1 MLNQQILLL
10 NGLGTMDQDLAPL
23 LEILIEEIHRTGA
36 SLRSYSLQDIKMG
49 TCVGCFGCWL
59 KTPGICLE
67 PDIGLEIAQA
77 VVQSDTTLL
86 LTPVT
91 FGGYS
96 SEIKKIQDR
105 WLPLILPYFGL
116 FHGETHHLP
125 RYSHY
130 PRLVGIGIQRQPNP
144 EEAHLFKTLVGR
156 NAINFHAP
164 THAAEVVIS
173 TNSREQLR
181 QQFQNVLVRNDAVP
195 VGKTITSLMPTSGS
209 NVADIS
215 VEDRPSRAIL
225 VVGSPKVKSPSTS
238 SVLGGYVLEQLKQR
252 GWEIES
258 LTLRG
263 NLLRGEGQAD
273 FLASVERADL
283 LILAFPLYIDALPFL
298 VTKALEVIAAHCSSQ
313 PQIRSKRLFA
323 ISNNGFPEAHH
334 NAIALAI
341 CQRFAV
347 DTGMIWAGGLAM
359 GAGEALSSG
368 LPLTGIQR
376 SGRPPVQH
384 VIQALDLAS
393 AALAE
398 GKPISSEANRLM
410 AKTPIPFMP
419 FSMWRW
425 IFMKM
430 ARQNWDQQAATN
442 QVSKEDVLAKPY
454 IDIETT
460 STLVS

>member
-1 MLNQQILLL
+1 MLNHQIVLL
-10 NGLGTMDQDLAPL
+10 NGLGTADQDLFPL
-23 LEILIEEIHRTGA
+23 VEILIEEIRRTGA
-36 SLRSYSLQDIKMG
+36 SLQSYVLQDIKMG

-59 KTPGICLE
+59 KTPGVCLE

-125 RYSHY
+125 RYSRY

-173 TNSREQLR
+173 TDSREQLR
-181 QQFQNVLVRNDAVP
+181 QQFQNVLVRNDAIP
-195 VGKTITSLMPTSGS
+195 VGDAITSLMPASGS
-209 NVADIS
+209 NVVDTS
-215 VEDRPSRAIL
+215 VGDRPSRAML
-225 VVGSPKVKSPSTS
+225 LLGSPKVKSPSTS

-263 NLLRGEGQAD
+263 NLLRGEDQAD

-298 VTKALEVIAAHCSSQ
+298 VTKVLEVIAAHCSSQ
-313 PQIRSKRLFA
+313 PQIKPKRLVA

-368 LPLTGIQR
+368 LPLTGVQR
-376 SGRPPVQH
+376 GGRPPVQH

-393 AALAE
+393 AALTE
-398 GKPISSEANRLM
+398 GKPIPSEANRLM
-410 AKTPIPFMP
+410 SKTPIPFMP

-425 IFMKM
+425 VFMKM
-430 ARQNWDQQAATN
+430 ARQNWDKQASTN

-454 IDIETT
+454 VDIETT
-460 STLVS
+460 NIPVG

>member
-1 MLNQQILLL
+1 MVSQSIVLL
-10 NGLGTMDQDLAPL
+10 NGLGTLDQDLAPGL
-23 LEILIEEIHRTGA
+23 DLLIEEINSIGA
-36 SLRSYSLQDIKMG
+36 ALQSYTLRDIRMG

-77 VVQSDTTLL
+77 VVQSDTTILL
-86 LTPVT
+86 APVT

-105 WLPLILPYFGL
+105 WLPLVLPYFGL
-116 FHGETHHLP
+116 FYGETHHLP

-156 NAINFHAP
+156 NAINLHAP

-173 TNSREQLR
+173 TDSPEHLR

-195 VGKTITSLMPTSGS
+195 VGKSFTSLMPISGNNWADTSS
-209 NVADIS
+209 DQA
-215 VEDRPSRAIL
+215 RPNRALL

-238 SVLGGYVLEQLKQR
+238 SVLGGYVLDQLNQQ
-252 GWEIES
+252 GWETEA

-263 NLLRGEGQAD
+263 NLFRGEGQAD
-273 FLASVERADL
+273 FLESVERADL
-283 LILAFPLYIDALPFL
+283 LIMAFPLYIDSLPFL
-298 VTKALEVIAAHCSSQ
+298 MMKALEVIAAHFSAQ
-313 PQIRSKRLFA
+313 PQRRPRRLCA
-323 ISNNGFPEAHH
+323 IANNGFPEADH

-341 CQRFAV
+341 CQHFAI
-347 DTGMIWAGGLAM
+347 DTGMIWAGGLAL

-368 LPLTGIQR
+368 LPLTGTQR

-384 VIQALDLAS
+384 VIRALDLAS

-398 GKPISSEANRLM
+398 GKPIPAEANRLM

-419 FSMWRW
+419 FSLWRW
-425 IFMKM
+425 LFINM
-430 ARQNWDQQAATN
+430 ARQNWDQQAATHR
-442 QVSKEDVLAKPY
+442 VSKDAVLAKPY
-454 IDIETT
+454 AAPM
-460 STLVS
+460 